1 MFLVPL
7 KKKKAISVSVPME
20 CETKEQSVSAP
31 MPISITLIA
40 KWGKERITL
49 DELPPMT
56 TIAQVKMM
64 LSQHTRI
71 LPKRQ
76 KLIGLSSGSGKVT
89 DDVSL
94 KDLKARGSKSTNTS
108 TANATSSIIFQF
120 ILMGT
125 PEEHIFVDPHEKDD
139 LPDVIDD
146 FELDFNAGSDEVST
160 VALLYVFLNMS

>member
-1 MFLVPL
+1 MKEESIAAPVTLV
-7 KKKKAISVSVPME
+7 
-20 CETKEQSVSAP
+20 
-31 MPISITLIA
+31 A

-64 LSQHTRI
+64 LSEHTCI

-89 DDVSL
+89 DDVRL
-94 KDLKARGSKSTNTS
+94 KDLKPKGSKSTS
-108 TANATSSIIFQF
+108 TGIIFQF

-146 FELDFNAGSDEVST
+146 FELDFNAGSEEVST
-160 VALLYVFLNMS
+160 V

>member
-1 MFLVPL
+1 
-7 KKKKAISVSVPME
+7 ME
-20 CETKEQSVSAP
+20 CETKEGGVTV
-31 MPISITLIA
+31 TLVA

-49 DELPPMT
+49 DELPPAT
-56 TIAQVKMM
+56 TIAEVKLM
-64 LSQHTRI
+64 LSEQTRI

-89 DDVSL
+89 DDLPL
-94 KDLKARGSKSTNTS
+94 KDLTAKGSASKNRTMTPS
-108 TANATSSIIFQF
+108 ANAIFSF

-146 FELDFNAGSDEVST
+146 FDLDFNAGSHEVRSAFSS
-160 VALLYVFLNMS
+160 VRQGLWFERKKYCNRVQLQS

>member
-1 MFLVPL
+1 MD
-7 KKKKAISVSVPME
+7 
-20 CETKEQSVSAP
+20 CETKEGGV
-31 MPISITLIA
+31 TLVA

-49 DELPPMT
+49 DELPPAT
-56 TIAQVKMM
+56 TIAEVKLM
-64 LSQHTRI
+64 LSEQTRI

-89 DDVSL
+89 DDLPL
-94 KDLKARGSKSTNTS
+94 KDLKAKGSKNSKTCTTN
-108 TANATSSIIFQF
+108 AIFSF

-146 FELDFNAGSDEVST
+146 FDLDFNAGSHEVRSAR
-160 VALLYVFLNMS
+160 ALCRRYQSCKANTLLPQ